1 MKRPSKADLHRM
13 ISNTVRLQFANSD
26 DGKALIAY
34 DAEAVQR
41 MEDRIANNL
50 ASIVDGWIED
60 AAELAA

>member
-1 MKRPSKADLHRM
+1 M
-13 ISNTVRLQFANSD
+13 ITNTVHLQFANSD
-26 DGKALIAY
+26 DGKTLIAY